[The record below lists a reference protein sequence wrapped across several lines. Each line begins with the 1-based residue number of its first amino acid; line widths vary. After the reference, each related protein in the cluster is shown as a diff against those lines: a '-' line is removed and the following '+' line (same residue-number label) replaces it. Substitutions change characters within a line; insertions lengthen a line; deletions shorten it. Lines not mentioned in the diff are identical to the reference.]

1 MNYEGRGV
9 ETGKS
14 PLKVQDVAS
23 LINLAQDSKNSFKY
37 GVKVEIRL
45 NGVDI
50 ASTQSSK
57 DWLKNN
63 INIDVQYKC
72 VSVHTNLD
80 TLLVDYVEISQI

>member
-1 MNYEGRGV
+1 MVGI
-9 ETGKS
+9 
-14 PLKVQDVAS
+14 L
-23 LINLAQDSKNSFKY
+23 LAGQIEKGQDSKNSFKY

-63 INIDVQYKC
+63 INI
-72 VSVHTNLD
+72 
-80 TLLVDYVEISQI
+80 E